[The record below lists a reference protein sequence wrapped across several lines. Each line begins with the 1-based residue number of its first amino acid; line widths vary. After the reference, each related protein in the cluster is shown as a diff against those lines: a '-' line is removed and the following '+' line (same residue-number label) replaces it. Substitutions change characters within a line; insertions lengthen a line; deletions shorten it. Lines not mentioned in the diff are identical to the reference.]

1 MKEGRVQIPG
11 ERYSR
16 EREWS
21 VLKLRARMGGV
32 LGNPCSGME
41 NGECWRLIGPCFP
54 NRQSLW
60 IAWGL
65 VKDAG
70 SDLVSLRWG
79 LGRGC

>member
-32 LGNPCSGME
+32 LGNPCGGME
-41 NGECWRLIGPCFP
+41 NGGME
-54 NRQSLW
+54 N
-60 IAWGL
+60 GL
-65 VKDAG
+65 
-70 SDLVSLRWG
+70 
-79 LGRGC
+79 